1 MSRFI
6 YPRLPLGQSE
16 VRLKEVVSA
25 NSSDGVSGVA
35 QLAALES
42 SKAAPAPT
50 GGKVADADRL
60 ALVREAALDGVSQW
74 YERGIVPREEAHLF
88 DLALGAA
95 LHPSLEIIPADAAH
109 TDTWSFLSL
118 IVMPDISALRF
129 PSMHRTRMLGLPR
142 NALRRPWLRQEVL
155 GELLLSETRLGEDTL
170 VGLFERTALS
180 RNRVLVREM
189 ARQLIQYTGPV
200 ARSRLARDLSKR
212 VVLATGPSLLDTRT
226 HEEIED
232 LVTAALTTSEAALSE
247 LGADSKSDAAWT
259 EVP

>member
-6 YPRLPLGQSE
+6 YPRLSLGQSE
-16 VRLKEVVSA
+16 ARLEEVINA
-25 NSSDGVSGVA
+25 NSSYGLSGLA
-35 QLAALES
+35 QLAVLEY

-50 GGKVADADRL
+50 GGKVADADHL
-60 ALVREAALDGVSQW
+60 AMVRDAALIGIAEW
-74 YERGIVPREEAHLF
+74 YERGIIPREEVHLF

-129 PSMHRTRMLGLPR
+129 PSLHRTRMLGLPR

-155 GELLLSETRLGEDTL
+155 GDLLLSETSLGEDTL

-180 RNRVLVREM
+180 RNRVLIREM
-189 ARQLIQYTGPV
+189 ARQLIAYSGAV
-200 ARSRLARDLSKR
+200 GRSKLARDLSKR

-226 HEEIED
+226 PMEIEE
-232 LVTAALTTSEAALSE
+232 LVTTALTRSEEALLE
-247 LGADSKSDAAWT
+247 
-259 EVP
+259 

>member
-16 VRLKEVVSA
+16 IRLKEVISA
-25 NSSDGVSGVA
+25 YTSGGVSGVA
-35 QLAALES
+35 RLAALES
-42 SKAAPAPT
+42 SKSAPAPT

-60 ALVREAALDGVSQW
+60 AMVREAALDGISHW

-88 DLALGAA
+88 DLSLGAA
-95 LHPSLEIIPADAAH
+95 LHANLEIIPADAAH

-118 IVMPDISALRF
+118 IVMPDVSALRF
-129 PSMHRTRMLGLPR
+129 PSLHRTRMLGLPR

-180 RNRVLVREM
+180 RNRVLVREV
-189 ARQLIQYTGPV
+189 ARQLIGYTGPV

-226 HEEIED
+226 PEEIED
-232 LVTAALTTSEAALSE
+232 LVAAALNTSEAALS
-247 LGADSKSDAAWT
+247 GIVGSGVADG
-259 EVP
+259 PG

>member
-6 YPRLPLGQSE
+6 YPRLSLGQSE
-16 VRLKEVVSA
+16 ARLEEVIDA
-25 NSSDGVSGVA
+25 YSSNGLSGVA
-35 QLAALES
+35 QLAVHEF

-50 GGKVADADRL
+50 GGKVADPDRL
-60 ALVREAALDGVSQW
+60 AMVREAALDGISEW
-74 YERGIVPREEAHLF
+74 YERGIVPREEVHLF

-118 IVMPDISALRF
+118 IVMPDVSALRF
-129 PSMHRTRMLGLPR
+129 PSLHRTRMLGLPR

-155 GELLLSETRLGEDTL
+155 GDILNSETSLGEDTL

-189 ARQLIQYTGPV
+189 ARQLIRYTGAI

-212 VVLATGPSLLDTRT
+212 VVLATGPSLLDSRSLG
-226 HEEIED
+226 EIEE
-232 LVTAALTTSEAALSE
+232 LVTTALTRSEEALLE
-247 LGADSKSDAAWT
+247 EDAARIPDV
-259 EVP
+259 ENAMR